1 MLPYSCADSVE
12 MIAVIKQGQTDT
24 GATQKGHQSQPLFNS
39 SSQRASCS

>member
-24 GATQKGHQSQPLFNS
+24 STTQKGHQSQPLFNS
-39 SSQRASCS
+39 SSQRASCN